1 MVEERRMA
9 NIVYCLTND
18 MLFERSKSENSSC
31 SKVKS
36 LLVGCISQQ
45 VSFRAQE
52 HSYSEKVSM
61 IIKWTPSIALESSA
75 VEQLCLKFVTHA
87 RYV

>member
-1 MVEERRMA
+1 MA

-18 MLFERSKSENSSC
+18 RLFERSKSENSSR

-45 VSFRAQE
+45 VRVFVHMYIHRATK
-52 HSYSEKVSM
+52 Y
-61 IIKWTPSIALESSA
+61 PRFYNGRL
-75 VEQLCLKFVTHA
+75 QLF
-87 RYV
+87 